1 MELKMFREQFL
12 EPCSSSSEAISSQC
26 STVPINIRDNVYCLG
41 VKYEIV
47 DFDFMVGM
55 YEREVQKNEK
65 IRLLYSLCCTQNV
78 IGIKRLLRAAVNEN
92 AKPVISLV
100 YADDVIISIVWES
113 PIGRYI
119 ASDFFLDN
127 WQSIYY
133 RFVNEVGFGTL
144 NSIIRNCLK
153 DSSSRSIQALESF
166 MNDQRN
172 DLHAVQEFNRQ
183 LTSLKTRRHWIEKNL
198 KPLTNFFTT
207 QIAKAKEK
215 TSA

>member
-1 MELKMFREQFL
+1 MFREQFL
-12 EPCSSSSEAISSQC
+12 EPCSSSSEAMSSQC
-26 STVPINIRDNVYCLG
+26 STVPTYIRDYVYCVG

-55 YEREVQKNEK
+55 YEREVQKKEK

-78 IGIKRLLRAAVNEN
+78 IGMKRLLRASVNEK
-92 AKPVISLV
+92 AKPVIPLI
-100 YADDVIISIVWES
+100 YADDVIISIVYES

-119 ASDFFLDN
+119 AFDFFLDN

-144 NSIIRNCLK
+144 NDIIRNCLI
-153 DSSSRSIQALESF
+153 DSSPRSIKELESF

-183 LTSLKTRRHWIEKNL
+183 LISLKTRRHWLEKNL
-198 KPLTNFFTT
+198 KPLTNFFTI
-207 QIAKAKEK
+207 QITKSKEK
-215 TSA
+215 TAD